1 MHRKSLW
8 HEKPLPTPLLNIDT
22 VCRPERAWH
31 RQVRDSCAIRREA
44 CRVHVTTRC
53 GVHSCCDTSRR
64 LTHEC
69 PVSYRRK
76 GHLHVLTDRQ
86 ARHRVRTTTDA
97 RLDSTSRFAQVGA
110 ITLLQAD
117 GDRSFIF
124 EIDLSSRRW
133 RKKFHMCARRGS
145 RGHQPIVL
153 LTAIKAVHMDLT
165 RCTA

>member
-22 VCRPERAWH
+22 VCRPERPWH
-31 RQVRDSCAIRREA
+31 RQVLDSCAIRREA
-44 CRVHVTTRC
+44 HVTTRC
-53 GVHSCCDTSRR
+53 GVHPCCDTSRR

-76 GHLHVLTDRQ
+76 EHLHVLTDRQ
-86 ARHRVRTTTDA
+86 ARHRYGTVFA
-97 RLDSTSRFAQVGA
+97 RQPMPGWIPPADSHKS

-117 GDRSFIF
+117 RDRSSIF